1 MPNKLTVQ
9 KAQQLTKHLIEFVS
23 SRPEELDWLCDGYV
37 YSLNDKEV
45 DELVEYINNKE
56 AQDCMEEFIPGFHD

>member
-1 MPNKLTVQ
+1 MPNKLTPQ

-45 DELVEYINNKE
+45 EELVEYINNKE
-56 AQDCMEEFIPGFHD
+56 GQNCMQEFIPGFHD

>member
-1 MPNKLTVQ
+1 MSNKLTVQ
-9 KAQQLTKHLIEFVS
+9 KAQELTKHLIEFVS

-45 DELVEYINNKE
+45 DELLEYINNKE
-56 AQDCMEEFIPGFHD
+56 GECMEEFITGFHD

>member
-23 SRPEELDWLCDGYV
+23 SNPKELDWLCDGYV

-45 DELVEYINNKE
+45 EELVEYINNKE
-56 AQDCMEEFIPGFHD
+56 GENCMEKFIPGWHD

>member
-9 KAQQLTKHLIEFVS
+9 KAQELTKHLIEFVS

-56 AQDCMEEFIPGFHD
+56 GQNCMEKFIPGFHD

>member
-23 SRPEELDWLCDGYV
+23 SSPEELDWLCDGYV

-45 DELVEYINNKE
+45 EELTEYINSKE
-56 AQDCMEEFIPGFHD
+56 EDDYNV

>member
-9 KAQQLTKHLIEFVS
+9 KAQELTKHLIEFVS

-45 DELVEYINNKE
+45 EELVEYINNKE
-56 AQDCMEEFIPGFHD
+56 GQNCMEKFIPGFHD

>member
-56 AQDCMEEFIPGFHD
+56 GQNCMEKFIPGFHD

>member
-45 DELVEYINNKE
+45 EELVEYINNKE
-56 AQDCMEEFIPGFHD
+56 GENCMEKFIPGWHD

>member
-37 YSLNDKEV
+37 YSLSDKEV
-45 DELVEYINNKE
+45 DELVEYINKKE
-56 AQDCMEEFIPGFHD
+56 AQDCMEKFIPGFHD

>member
-1 MPNKLTVQ
+1 MANKLTVQ

-23 SRPEELDWLCDGYV
+23 SNPKELDWLCDGYV

-45 DELVEYINNKE
+45 EELVEYINNKE
-56 AQDCMEEFIPGFHD
+56 GQDCMEKFIPGFHD